1 MNQRPA
7 KRRKASGISNDMN
20 IVKMCKCA
28 AGVLK
33 ADGKEDEAF
42 YFEQIVDWLQMG
54 KNVPLEPQEMQKALG
69 I

>member
-1 MNQRPA
+1 
-7 KRRKASGISNDMN
+7 MN